1 MGETVKDVC
10 LAIFRAGLE
19 AVDPREAVKRV
30 LRLSGDELHVGER
43 SYRLKDFKRILVIG
57 AGKAGAP
64 MAQAVEGVLGG
75 RLEGGLIIVK
85 YGYTAQLQKVKIVE
99 GGHPIPD
106 EAGQGGA
113 RELLEMVKGLGKDDL
128 VLCLISGGGSALLP
142 VPVEGV
148 GLAEKQETTKVLLA
162 SGGAIHEINA
172 IRKHLSRI
180 KGGWLAKAAAPATMI
195 TLVLSDVIGDDLDV
209 IASGPTVGDRN
220 TFADCI
226 RVIEKYS
233 LTSQIPPSVLN
244 HLRAGE
250 TGRAEETPKPDD
262 LIFRKGL
269 NLIVGSNMQCLE
281 AAARKAQAIGYQTLI
296 LSSLVEGETREVAKV
311 HGAILKEILRSGNPL
326 APPACIISG
335 GETTVT
341 IHGEG
346 KGGRN
351 QEFVLACG
359 MEIAGWEGAAV
370 FSAGTDGTDGPTDAA
385 GAFADWQMVDRA
397 QEMGLDPNAS
407 LQQNDSYT
415 FFERLGDLIITGPT
429 NTNVMDVRI
438 LIAFRQPSSSDEVQ

>member
-1 MGETVKDVC
+1 MIDSAKDAC
-10 LAIFRAGLE
+10 LAIFRAGLA

-30 LRLSGDELHVGER
+30 LRLSKEELQVGDR
-43 SYRLKDFKRILVIG
+43 SYPLKDFKRIVVIG

-64 MAQAVEGVLGG
+64 MAQAVEEVLGG
-75 RLEGGLIIVK
+75 RLEGGLVIVK
-85 YGYTAQLQKVKIVE
+85 YGYTANLNKVKTIE

-106 EAGQGGA
+106 EAGQRGA
-113 RELLEMVKGLGKDDL
+113 GELLEIVTGLGEADL

-142 VPVEGV
+142 APVEGV
-148 GLAEKQETTKVLLA
+148 GLAEKQETTKVLLE
-162 SGGAIHEINA
+162 SGATIHEINA
-172 IRKHLSRI
+172 IRKHLSRV

-209 IASGPTVGDRN
+209 IASGPTVGDRS
-220 TFADCI
+220 TFADCL

-244 HLRAGE
+244 HLRAGKG
-250 TGRAEETPKPDD
+250 GRAEETPKPDD
-262 LIFRKGL
+262 PVFHQGL

-281 AAARKAQAIGYQTLI
+281 AAALKAQAMGYQTLI

-311 HGAILKEILRSGNPL
+311 HGAILKEILRSGRPL

-359 MEIAGWEGAAV
+359 MEIAGWGGAAV

-385 GAFADWQMVDRA
+385 GAFADWQMVERA
-397 QEMGLDPNAS
+397 QEMGLDPNAF
-407 LQQNDSYT
+407 LQENDAYP

-438 LIAFRQPSSSDEVQ
+438 LIAI

>member
-1 MGETVKDVC
+1 MKENLKDTC

-19 AVDPREAVKRV
+19 AVDPYEATKKV
-30 LRLSGDELHVGER
+30 LRLSGEELQVGKHA
-43 SYRLKDFKRILVIG
+43 YRLKDFKRIVVVG

-64 MAQAVEGVLGG
+64 MAQAVEEVLGG
-75 RLEGGLIIVK
+75 LLEGGLIVIK
-85 YGYTAQLQKVKIVE
+85 YGYTAPLKKVKLIE

-106 EAGQGGA
+106 EAGQRA
-113 RELLEMVKGLGKDDL
+113 AKALLEIVKGLGEDDL

-142 VPVEGV
+142 APVEGV
-148 GLAEKQETTKVLLA
+148 GLAAKQETTKILLDSGA
-162 SGGAIHEINA
+162 SIHEINA

-195 TLVLSDVIGDDLDV
+195 TLILSDVIGDDLDV

-220 TFADCI
+220 TFSDCL
-226 RVIEKYS
+226 RVIEKYE
-233 LTSQIPPSVLN
+233 LNEQIPSAVME
-244 HLRAGE
+244 HLRKG
-250 TGRAEETPKPDD
+250 AEGTVQETPKPDD
-262 LIFRKGL
+262 PVFRTGL

-281 AAARKAQAIGYQTLI
+281 AAAHKAQEMGYQTLI
-296 LSSLVEGETREVAKV
+296 LSSFVEGETREVAKV
-311 HGAILKEILRSGNPL
+311 HGAILKEIIRTGKPL

-341 IHGEG
+341 IRGKG

-351 QEFVLACG
+351 QEFALACG
-359 MEIAGWEGAAV
+359 LEIAGWEEAAV

-385 GAFADWQMVDRA
+385 GAFADWRMVERA
-397 QEMGLDPNAS
+397 HEMGLDPSVA
-407 LQQNDSYT
+407 LQENDAYP

-429 NTNVMDVRI
+429 NTNVMDIRI
-438 LIAFRQPSSSDEVQ
+438 LIVV

>member
-1 MGETVKDVC
+1 MRKTVKDTC

-30 LRLSGDELHVGER
+30 LRLSGDELHVEER
-43 SYRLKDFKRILVIG
+43 SYRLKDFRRILVIG

-64 MAQAVEGVLGG
+64 MAQAVEGVLGE

-85 YGYTAQLQKVKIVE
+85 YNYTVRLQKVKIAE

-106 EAGQGGA
+106 EAGQRGA
-113 RELLEMVKGLGKDDL
+113 RELLEMVKGLGEADL

-142 VPVEGV
+142 APVEGV
-148 GLAEKQETTKVLLA
+148 GLAEKQEATRILLA
-162 SGGAIHEINA
+162 SGATIHEINA
-172 IRKHLSRI
+172 IRKHLSHI

-195 TLVLSDVIGDDLDV
+195 TLVLSDVIGDDLDA
-209 IASGPTVGDRN
+209 IASGPTIGDRS

-226 RVIEKYS
+226 RVIEKYHLKS
-233 LTSQIPPSVLN
+233 KIPPAVWD
-244 HLRAGE
+244 HLQKGAAGK
-250 TGRAEETPKPDD
+250 AQETPKPDD
-262 LIFRKGL
+262 PIFRKGL

-281 AAARKAQAIGYQTLI
+281 AAARKAQEMGYQTLI

-311 HGAILKEILRSGNPL
+311 HGAILKEILRSGRPL

-341 IHGEG
+341 IQGEG

-359 MEIAGWEGAAV
+359 MEIAGWGGAAV

-385 GAFADWQMVDRA
+385 GAFADWQMVERA
-397 QEMGLDPNAS
+397 QDIGLDPGAA
-407 LQQNDSYT
+407 LRENDAYP

-429 NTNVMDVRI
+429 NTNVMDIRI
-438 LIAFRQPSSSDEVQ
+438 LIAI

>member
-1 MGETVKDVC
+1 MRDTVKDTC

-30 LRLSGDELHVGER
+30 LRIAGDNLWVGER
-43 SYRLKDFKRILVIG
+43 SYRLKDFKRIVVVG

-75 RLEGGLIIVK
+75 RLEKGLIVVK
-85 YGYTAQLQKVKIVE
+85 YGYTAQLERVRIVE

-106 EAGQGGA
+106 EAGQRGA
-113 RELLEMVKGLGKDDL
+113 RELLEIVKGLGEADL
-128 VLCLISGGGSALLP
+128 ILCLISGGGSALLP
-142 VPVEGV
+142 APVEGV
-148 GLAEKQETTKVLLA
+148 GLAEKQETTKILLA
-162 SGGAIHEINA
+162 SGATIHEINT

-195 TLVLSDVIGDDLDV
+195 TLILSDAIGDDLDV
-209 IASGPTVGDRN
+209 IASGPTVGDRS
-220 TFADCI
+220 TFADCT

-250 TGRAEETPKPDD
+250 AGRAEETPKPDD
-262 LIFRKGL
+262 PVFRKGF

-281 AAARKAQAIGYQTLI
+281 AAAHKAQGIGYQTLI
-296 LSSLVEGETREVAKV
+296 LSSLVEGETRDVATV
-311 HGAILKEILRSGNPL
+311 HGAILKEILRSGRPL

-341 IHGEG
+341 IRGKG

-351 QEFVLACG
+351 QEFALACG
-359 MEIAGWEGAAV
+359 IEIAGWEGAAV

-385 GAFADWQMVDRA
+385 GAFADWQMVERA
-397 QEMGLDPNAS
+397 QDMGLDPNAA
-407 LQQNDSYT
+407 LQENDSYP

-438 LIAFRQPSSSDEVQ
+438 LIAD